1 MVACGTTGGNE
12 FGATAHVV
20 EAKHFLPVRFVP
32 SAGALPEWQT
42 DAGSGRTSK
51 EQKMSTERKPLSEQ
65 VMVITGASS
74 GIGLATTLAAAKEGA
89 KLVLAARSEATLNEI
104 VNHITGE
111 GGTAVAITADVGE
124 RADMIRV
131 AETAISQFGRIDTW
145 VNDAGISV
153 YSRADEVVI
162 EDSMRLFQTNFW
174 GVVNGSLAALPHLK
188 ESGGVLINLG
198 SEASEAVMPLQ
209 VMYSASK
216 HAVKAFT
223 DGLRM
228 ELEVDSSPV
237 GVTLIQPTAVDT
249 PFPEH
254 AGNYLDTEPKLPT
267 PMIAPE
273 KVVAA
278 ILKAATKPKDA
289 IKVGLMAKMDTNMS
303 KMMPSLAEQ
312 MAKMQIGRQ
321 QRTEAPHTRQG
332 TLYTPSEDGR
342 IYGRGNENAASMKE
356 ARESNVRSA

>member
-1 MVACGTTGGNE
+1 
-12 FGATAHVV
+12 
-20 EAKHFLPVRFVP
+20 
-32 SAGALPEWQT
+32 
-42 DAGSGRTSK
+42 
-51 EQKMSTERKPLSEQ
+51 MSTQRKPLAEQ

-74 GIGLATTLAAAKEGA
+74 GIGLATTLAAAKAGA
-89 KLVLAARSEATLNEI
+89 RLVLVARSEMTLGVI
-104 VNHITGE
+104 ANHITAD
-111 GGTAVAITADVGE
+111 GGNAIAVTADVGN
-124 RADMIRV
+124 RADLVRA
-131 AETAISQFGRIDTW
+131 AEMAISQFGRIDTW
-145 VNDAGISV
+145 VNDAGVSV
-153 YSRADEVVI
+153 YSRVDEIVV
-162 EDSMRLFQTNFW
+162 EDSMRVFQTNFW

-188 ESGGVLINLG
+188 ESGGVLINVG

-209 VMYSASK
+209 VMYSATK

-254 AGNYLDTEPKLPT
+254 AGNYTDLEPKLPT

-273 KVVAA
+273 KVADA
-278 ILKAATKPKDA
+278 ILKAATNPKDA

-303 KMMPSLAEQ
+303 KLMPSLAEQ
-312 MAKMQIGRQ
+312 VAKMQIGRQ
-321 QRTEAPHTRQG
+321 QRDEPPHTRQG

-342 IYGRGNENAASMKE
+342 VYGRGNENAASMKE
-356 ARESNVRSA
+356 ARETNMRSA